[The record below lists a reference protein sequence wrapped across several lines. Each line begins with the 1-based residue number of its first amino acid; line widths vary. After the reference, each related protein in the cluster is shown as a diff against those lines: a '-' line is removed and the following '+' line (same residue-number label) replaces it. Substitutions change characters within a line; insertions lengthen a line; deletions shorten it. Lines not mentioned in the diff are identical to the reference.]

1 MDDELW
7 ILCVCT
13 HNRTRSVLTAA
24 LLEGYLHELGV
35 RSRVKSVG
43 TKAQG
48 KPALAETIGL
58 LAVRGIDVGAHR
70 SRTINDSS
78 VGDAH
83 LIVTAEYR
91 HVLEIAGRTPEMFC
105 KTYTLPEFVAR
116 AESVGARGG
125 RSFETWLAEIG
136 AGRPTALDYLDV
148 ADSGAIPEIVDPTG
162 RAPKFWT
169 GALAQIDD
177 LTQRLAQLLR

>member
-24 LLEGYLHELGV
+24 LLDRYLHELGV
-35 RSRVKSVG
+35 RSRVRSVG

-48 KPALAETIGL
+48 KPAMAETIGL
-58 LAVRGIDVGAHR
+58 LAVRGIDVSAHR
-70 SRTINDSS
+70 SRLINDPS

-83 LIVTAEYR
+83 LIVTAEHQ
-91 HVLEIAGRTPEMFC
+91 HVLDIAGRTPELFF
-105 KTYTLPEFVAR
+105 KTFTLPEFVAR
-116 AESVGARGG
+116 AEPVGARRG
-125 RSFETWLAEIG
+125 RSFETWLAEVG
-136 AGRPTALDYLDV
+136 AGRPTALDYLDA
-148 ADSGAIPEIVDPTG
+148 ADRGTIPEIPDPTG
-162 RAPKFWT
+162 HATKVWT
-169 GALAQIDD
+169 GALTQIED